1 MMAQFAMSRLF
12 RQSTTSSVRQSM
24 LRPMQARSY
33 GSNAAIPTF
42 TSTSSPEL
50 DEALER
56 FRNELFIPL
65 ALPKRQRK
73 SVFREK
79 YATQLQNEP
88 ITVKIS
94 ETEEFTLTP
103 KTRHDLPSKKD
114 ALEVLKMMVATKNFS
129 NLFPYLSALRM
140 SNYAINSDR
149 WEYIIRKTSDAG
161 KLSTIIECA
170 RQSQRTGL
178 SLSNKNIA
186 RRLFFE
192 LHRTAAQADFKGIPT
207 AKALKLAREAASLM
221 DAPEHSVEDIQGDPK
236 HQPFVIGTLLELSAA
251 CAQIQE
257 ADIALVRGYAQ
268 KLDAAW
274 SRGNF
279 KNDAATGFETIERL
293 EENLAIYNGMR
304 LALGLPK
311 AAQDTGNFKARCN
324 ELRGVLIS
332 QLQKVKNV
340 NVLGDEVAK
349 TLLRPKPE
357 QKAEENA

>member
-1 MMAQFAMSRLF
+1 MAQFAMSRLF
-12 RQSTTSSVRQSM
+12 RQSTTSSVRQSV

-33 GSNAAIPTF
+33 GSNAGDRNSDPNLHLNIL
-42 TSTSSPEL
+42 PEL

-114 ALEVLKMMVATKNFS
+114 ALEVLKMMVAAKNFS

-149 WEYIIRKTSDAG
+149 DAG

-178 SLSNKNIA
+178 SLGNKNVA

-192 LHRTAAQADFKGIPT
+192 LHRTAAKADFKGIPT
-207 AKALKLAREAASLM
+207 VKALRLAREAASLM
-221 DAPEHSVEDIQGDPK
+221 DAPEHSVQDIQDDPK

-324 ELRGVLIS
+324 GLRGVLIS
-332 QLQKVKNV
+332 QLQKVKNA

-349 TLLRPKPE
+349 KLLSPKPE
-357 QKAEENA
+357 QKVEENA

>member
-1 MMAQFAMSRLF
+1 MAQIAMSRLF
-12 RQSTTSSVRQSM
+12 RQSTSSVRQSI

-33 GSNAAIPTF
+33 GSNSAIPTF

-79 YATQLQNEP
+79 YAKQLENEP
-88 ITVKIS
+88 ITVKIG

-103 KTRHDLPSKKD
+103 KKHHDLPSKKD
-114 ALEVLKMMVATKNFS
+114 ALEVLKLMVATKNFS
-129 NLFPYLSALRM
+129 NLFPYLSGLRM
-140 SNYAINSDR
+140 SNYAINPDR
-149 WEYIIRKTSDAG
+149 WEFIIRKTSDAG

-178 SLSNKNIA
+178 TLSNRNIA

-192 LHRTAAQADFKGIPT
+192 LHKTAAKADFNGIQT
-207 AKALKLAREAASLM
+207 VKALKLAREAASLM
-221 DAPEHSVEDIQGDPK
+221 DADEHSVQNLEDDPK

-251 CAQIQE
+251 CAKIKE
-257 ADIALVRGYAQ
+257 AETALVRGYAQ

-274 SRGNF
+274 TRGNF
-279 KNDAATGFETIERL
+279 KDDAATGFENIERV
-293 EENLAIYNGMR
+293 EENLALYNGML

-311 AAQDTGNFKARCN
+311 ASQDTGNFKARCDK
-324 ELRGVLIS
+324 LKPVLIS
-332 QLQKVKNV
+332 QLQKVKNADV
-340 NVLGDEVAK
+340 LSDNVVK
-349 TLLRPKPE
+349 QLLAEKPKEKVE
-357 QKAEENA
+357 QNA

>member
-1 MMAQFAMSRLF
+1 MVQTQVCINLSITAIKFS
-12 RQSTTSSVRQSM
+12 SETT
-24 LRPMQARSY
+24 
-33 GSNAAIPTF
+33 GTAIPTF

-79 YATQLQNEP
+79 YAAQLQNEP

-103 KTRHDLPSKKD
+103 KTRHDLPSKKE
-114 ALEVLKMMVATKNFS
+114 ALEVLKMMVAAKNFS

-170 RQSQRTGL
+170 RQSHRTGL
-178 SLSNKNIA
+178 SLGNKNIA

-192 LHRTAAQADFKGIPT
+192 LHRTAAKADFKGIPT
-207 AKALKLAREAASLM
+207 VKALKLATEAASLM
-221 DAPEHSVEDIQGDPK
+221 DAPEHSVKDIQDDPK

-251 CAQIQE
+251 CAQFKE

-279 KNDAATGFETIERL
+279 KNDAATGFEIIERL

-304 LALGLPK
+304 LALGFPK
-311 AAQDTGNFKARCN
+311 ASQDTGNFKARCN

-332 QLQKVKNV
+332 QLQKAKNA

-349 TLLRPKPE
+349 KLLKPKPE
-357 QKAEENA
+357 QKVEETA

>member
-1 MMAQFAMSRLF
+1 MAQIAMSRLF
-12 RQSTTSSVRQSM
+12 RQSTTSSVRQSI

-33 GSNAAIPTF
+33 GSNSAIPTF

-79 YATQLQNEP
+79 YAKQLENEP
-88 ITVKIS
+88 ITVKIG

-103 KTRHDLPSKKD
+103 KKHHDLPSKKD
-114 ALEVLKMMVATKNFS
+114 ALEVLKLMVATKNFS
-129 NLFPYLSALRM
+129 NLFPYLSGLRM
-140 SNYAINSDR
+140 SNYAINPDR
-149 WEYIIRKTSDAG
+149 WEFIIRKTSDAG

-178 SLSNKNIA
+178 TLSNRNIA

-192 LHRTAAQADFKGIPT
+192 LHKTAAKADFKGIQT
-207 AKALKLAREAASLM
+207 VKALKLAREAASLM
-221 DAPEHSVEDIQGDPK
+221 DADEHSVENLEDDPK

-251 CAQIQE
+251 CVKIKE
-257 ADIALVRGYAQ
+257 AEPALVRGYAQ

-279 KNDAATGFETIERL
+279 KDDAATGFENTERV
-293 EENLAIYNGMR
+293 EENLALYNGML
-304 LALGLPK
+304 LALGQPK
-311 AAQDTGNFKARCN
+311 ASQDTGNFKARCDK
-324 ELRGVLIS
+324 LKPVLIS
-332 QLQKVKNV
+332 QLQKVKNADV
-340 NVLGDEVAK
+340 LSDNVVKKLIAEK
-349 TLLRPKPE
+349 PKE
-357 QKAEENA
+357 KVEKKA

>member
-1 MMAQFAMSRLF
+1 MAQIAMSRLF
-12 RQSTTSSVRQSM
+12 RQSTTGSVRQSI

-33 GSNAAIPTF
+33 GSNSVIPTF

-79 YATQLQNEP
+79 YAKQLENEP
-88 ITVKIS
+88 ITVKIG

-103 KTRHDLPSKKD
+103 KKHHDLPSKKD
-114 ALEVLKMMVATKNFS
+114 ALEVLKLMVATKNYS
-129 NLFPYLSALRM
+129 NLFPYLSGLRM

-149 WEYIIRKTSDAG
+149 WEFIIRKTSAAS

-170 RQSQRTGL
+170 KQSHRTGL
-178 SLSNKNIA
+178 TLSNRNIA

-192 LHRTAAQADFKGIPT
+192 LHKTAAKANFEGAPT
-207 AKALKLAREAASLM
+207 VKALKLAREAASLM
-221 DAPEHSVEDIQGDPK
+221 DADEHSVRNLEDDPK

-251 CAQIQE
+251 CAKIDETQIG
-257 ADIALVRGYAQ
+257 LVRSYSQ

-279 KNDAATGFETIERL
+279 QDDASTGFENIERV
-293 EENLAIYNGMR
+293 EENLAVYNGMR
-304 LALGLPK
+304 LALELPR
-311 AAQDTGNFKARCN
+311 ASHDTGNFQARCDK
-324 ELRGVLIS
+324 LKPILIS
-332 QLQKVKNV
+332 QLEKVKNADV
-340 NVLGDEVAK
+340 LADNVVK
-349 TLLRPKPE
+349 QLLADKPK
-357 QKAEENA
+357 QKIETNA

>member
-1 MMAQFAMSRLF
+1 MAQFAMSRLF
-12 RQSTTSSVRQSM
+12 RQSTTSSVRQSI
-24 LRPMQARSY
+24 LRPTQARSY

-103 KTRHDLPSKKD
+103 KKHHDLPSKKD
-114 ALEVLKMMVATKNFS
+114 ALEVLKMMVANQDFS
-129 NLFPYLSALRM
+129 NLFPYLSGLRM

-149 WEYIIRKTSDAG
+149 WEYIIRKTSDAN
-161 KLSTIIECA
+161 KLSTIIACA

-178 SLSNKNIA
+178 TLGNKNIA

-192 LHRTAAQADFKGIPT
+192 LHKTAAKADFKRRET
-207 AKALKLAREAASLM
+207 FWALKLAREAASLM
-221 DAPEHSVEDIQGDPK
+221 DAAEHSVRNIQEDPK

-251 CAQIQE
+251 CAKIDE
-257 ADIALVRGYAQ
+257 TYTPSLCGYAQ

-279 KNDAATGFETIERL
+279 KDDAATGFENIKRL
-293 EENLAIYNGMR
+293 EENLAVYNGMR
-304 LALGLPK
+304 LALGFTK
-311 AAQDTGNFKARCN
+311 ASKDTGNFKARCD
-324 ELRGVLIS
+324 ELKPVLIS
-332 QLQKVKNV
+332 QLQKVKNAD
-340 NVLGDEVAK
+340 VLGDKVARELLGTKPKQEV
-349 TLLRPKPE
+349 
-357 QKAEENA
+357 EENA

>member
-1 MMAQFAMSRLF
+1 MAQIAMSRLF
-12 RQSTTSSVRQSM
+12 RQSTTSSVRQSI

-33 GSNAAIPTF
+33 GSNSAIPTF

-79 YATQLQNEP
+79 YAQQLENEP
-88 ITVKIS
+88 ITVKIG

-103 KTRHDLPSKKD
+103 KKHHDLPSKKD
-114 ALEVLKMMVATKNFS
+114 ALEVLKLMVATKNFS
-129 NLFPYLSALRM
+129 NLFPYLSGLRM
-140 SNYAINSDR
+140 SNYAINPDR
-149 WEYIIRKTSDAG
+149 WEFIIRKTSDAG

-178 SLSNKNIA
+178 TLSNRNIA

-192 LHRTAAQADFKGIPT
+192 LHKTAAKADFKGIQT
-207 AKALKLAREAASLM
+207 VKALKLAREAASLM
-221 DAPEHSVEDIQGDPK
+221 DADEHSVQNLEDDPK

-251 CAQIQE
+251 CAKLKE
-257 ADIALVRGYAQ
+257 AETALVRGYAQ

-279 KNDAATGFETIERL
+279 KDDAATGFENIERV
-293 EENLAIYNGMR
+293 EENLALYNGML

-311 AAQDTGNFKARCN
+311 ASQDTGNFKARCD
-324 ELRGVLIS
+324 ELKPVLIS
-332 QLQKVKNV
+332 QLQKVKNADV
-340 NVLGDEVAK
+340 LSDNVVK
-349 TLLRPKPE
+349 QLLAEKPKEKVE
-357 QKAEENA
+357 QNA

>member
-1 MMAQFAMSRLF
+1 MAQFAMSRLF
-12 RQSTTSSVRQSM
+12 RQSTTSPVRQSI

-114 ALEVLKMMVATKNFS
+114 ALEVLKMMVAAKNFS

-178 SLSNKNIA
+178 SLGNKNIA

-192 LHRTAAQADFKGIPT
+192 LHRTAAKPNSAGNP
-207 AKALKLAREAASLM
+207 AVKALRLAREAASLM
-221 DAPEHSVEDIQGDPK
+221 DAPEHSVEDIQDDPK
-236 HQPFVIGTLLELSAA
+236 HQPFVIGTLLELSAV
-251 CAQIQE
+251 CAQMNE
-257 ADIALVRGYAQ
+257 ADIDLVRGYAQ

-279 KNDAATGFETIERL
+279 KDDAATSFETIERL

-304 LALGLPK
+304 LAVGLPK
-311 AAQDTGNFKARCN
+311 AAQDTGSFKTRCN
-324 ELRGVLIS
+324 ELRDVLIS
-332 QLQKVKNV
+332 QLQKVKNA
-340 NVLGDEVAK
+340 NVLGDKVAK
-349 TLLRPKPE
+349 KLLRPKPE